1 MGTVIQFKT
10 RLPPIIREQ
19 LYELVAKLNNVI
31 LREDNDK
38 AVWRWTTNKR
48 STMRSHQRA

>member
-19 LYELVAKLNNVI
+19 LYELVIQFK
-31 LREDNDK
+31 
-38 AVWRWTTNKR
+38 
-48 STMRSHQRA
+48 TMLYSGRTMTKQFGGGLLINGLL